1 MKVTKRDIADISLV
15 WIAFHFIPYLFNYAI
30 YALVYLFQPAPQ
42 NTLFMTAANS
52 KWFQFFGYLG
62 QFCVMSAFFWFLLF
76 KRDIVLNRLFPG
88 SEDKALELSGDYTEK
103 LTDYSFWITIFGLFT
118 AIYSGIKSLSG
129 IPRCIETGKGIDVF
143 FINVWHNESVN
154 ILAFVLAVVVI
165 WKAKSIASM
174 LNRTK
179 TIDAAKTNQ

>member
-15 WIAFHFIPYLFNYAI
+15 WIAFSFIPYLFNYAI
-30 YALVYLFQPAPQ
+30 YALVHLCLPDRTNA
-42 NTLFMTAANS
+42 LFMTAAQS
-52 KWFQFFGYLG
+52 KWFQFFASVG
-62 QFCVMSAFFWFLLF
+62 QFCIMAAFFWFLLF
-76 KRDIVLNRLFPG
+76 KRNLVLNRLFPG
-88 SEDKALELSGDYTEK
+88 SEDKALEVSGDSTEK

-118 AIYSGIKSLSG
+118 AIGSGIKCLSG
-129 IPRCIETGKGIDVF
+129 VLRCIDKSIGVF
-143 FINVWHNESVN
+143 FQNVWQYESVD

-179 TIDAAKTNQ
+179 TIDVAKTNQ

>member
-1 MKVTKRDIADISLV
+1 MIIG
-15 WIAFHFIPYLFNYAI
+15 
-30 YALVYLFQPAPQ
+30 
-42 NTLFMTAANS
+42 NTCDS
-52 KWFQFFGYLG
+52 
-62 QFCVMSAFFWFLLF
+62 
-76 KRDIVLNRLFPG
+76 
-88 SEDKALELSGDYTEK
+88 TEK

-129 IPRCIETGKGIDVF
+129 IPRCIETDKSIGVF

-154 ILAFVLAVVVI
+154 ILAFALAVVVI

-179 TIDAAKTNQ
+179 TIDVVKTN